1 MTEQEKLV
9 HLKEDRGLICYIA
22 LKYYKRYKLEKDD
35 AIQCASI
42 AYWTGLD
49 LWDPDKGTLS
59 AFMGVRIQQ
68 KLKVEGWKC
77 RSMQGSRSTP
87 IIINEG
93 EQYDPSKVVS
103 RDDTPEEAYFKN
115 VYAKELVHKVLRLF
129 SERDQRIITNVMKG
143 ATLKEEA
150 DKYGIS
156 HQRVQ
161 QLYQLFKDKVRQEE
175 ERNVR

>member
-9 HLKEDRGLICYIA
+9 HLKEDRKLIRYIA
-22 LKYYKRYKLEKDD
+22 LKYHRRYNLEIDD
-35 AIQCASI
+35 AIQCSTI

-49 LWDPDKGTLS
+49 LWNPDKGTLS
-59 AFMGVRIQQ
+59 AFMGVRMQQ

-77 RSMQGSRSTP
+77 RSMQGSRHTP

-93 EQYDPSKVVS
+93 ETYDPSKVADY
-103 RDDTPEEAYFKN
+103 DDTPEEAYFKN

-129 SERDQRIITNVMKG
+129 SERDQKIITSVIG
-143 ATLKEEA
+143 GTTLREEA
-150 DKYGIS
+150 EKYGIT

-161 QLYQLFKDKVRQEE
+161 QLYQSFKDKVRQEE

>member
-9 HLKEDRGLICYIA
+9 HLKEDRKLIRYIA
-22 LKYYKRYKLEKDD
+22 LKYHRRYNLEIDD
-35 AIQCASI
+35 AIQCSTI

-49 LWDPDKGTLS
+49 LWNSDKGTLS
-59 AFMGVRIQQ
+59 AFMGVRMQQ

-77 RSMQGSRSTP
+77 RSMQGSRHTP

-93 EQYDPSKVVS
+93 ETYDPSKVADY
-103 RDDTPEEAYFKN
+103 DDTPEEAYFKN

-129 SERDQRIITNVMKG
+129 SERDQKIITSVMG
-143 ATLKEEA
+143 GTTLREEA
-150 DKYGIS
+150 EKYGIT

-161 QLYQLFKDKVRQEE
+161 QLYQSFKDKVRQEE

>member
-1 MTEQEKLV
+1 MTEQEKLK
-9 HLKEDRGLICYIA
+9 HFKEDKGLICYIA
-22 LKYYKRYKLEKDD
+22 LKYYKRYKLEKED
-35 AIQCASI
+35 AIQYASI

-49 LWDPDKGTLS
+49 LWDPDKGALS
-59 AFMGVRIQQ
+59 SFMGVRLQQ
-68 KLKVEGWKC
+68 RLKVEGWKY

-115 VYAKELVHKVLRLF
+115 VYAKELVQKILRSF
-129 SERDQRIITNVMKG
+129 SARDQLIITNVMKG